1 MQKFS
6 FLKLFCSALLCVL
19 CGLTPAAFAN
29 SGGGS
34 ASASAGGAATAT
46 LEPFTVNLSSFDR
59 YLQISVTLQV
69 AGPEVADK
77 IKAVMPMVRH
87 NMIMLLSGKE
97 SSQIQSADGKHD
109 LIEEIKERIN
119 KVLETKEK
127 NGVTDVFFVNFV
139 IQ

>member
-19 CGLTPAAFAN
+19 CGLTPAAFAV

-34 ASASAGGAATAT
+34 ASASGTATAA

-59 YLQISVTLQV
+59 YLQVSVTLQV
-69 AGPEVADK
+69 AGPEVVEK

-109 LIEEIKERIN
+109 LIEEIKERVN